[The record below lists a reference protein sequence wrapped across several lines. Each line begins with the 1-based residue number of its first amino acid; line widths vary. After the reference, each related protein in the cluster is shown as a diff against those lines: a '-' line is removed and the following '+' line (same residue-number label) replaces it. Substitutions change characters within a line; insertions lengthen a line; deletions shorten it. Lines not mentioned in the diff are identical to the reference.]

1 MKYKSLFLSIPLLC
15 LVSCSSNDDIEEVE
29 KAPKRPIR
37 VEVSEIPMIDSL
49 AGNTG
54 VKRAPITTVSSLEEF
69 YMNYYY
75 EGDFSTSYL
84 WTHEIQK
91 PGGVWVWAP
100 QIGTA
105 AWPQGAGN
113 DDPVPFYAYAVA
125 DWGQQQEEGTCYL
138 DDDDMVKL
146 DFSMDQNSGETKDLL
161 VSKCVSSY
169 SQDGTLHFT
178 FSHACAAM
186 QFTICKTAKM
196 ESFEIQVKEII
207 IHNLV
212 SKAQYVFDDVQ
223 NPWVL
228 DDVYSKY
235 TIKAYTPGQMGGSIM
250 VGPEPAALVGDGETD
265 YVFAIPQ
272 TITPWS
278 GTGAVSNTYAEIVC
292 SIKKGDTQY
301 AKEDPDNDGFG
312 SVYIP
317 FTVPQLKQG
326 FVHHVKI
333 IMGTALKKNDGT
345 SIFK

>member
-15 LVSCSSNDDIEEVE
+15 LVACSSNDDIEEVE

-54 VKRAPITTVSSLEEF
+54 VKRAPITTVSSLDEF

-113 DDPVPFYAYAVA
+113 NPVTFYAYAGA
-125 DWGQQQEEGTCYL
+125 DWGQQGEEGPCYL
-138 DDDDMVKL
+138 DEEDGKVKL
-146 DFSMDQNSGETKDLL
+146 DFSMDENPEKTKDLL
-161 VSKCVSSY
+161 VSKDVKSY
-169 SQDGTLHFT
+169 SQDGTIHFT

-186 QFTICKTAKM
+186 QFTICKTAKL
-196 ESFEIQVKEII
+196 ENVEVKVKEIK
-207 IHNLV
+207 IHHLV
-212 SKAQYVFDDVQ
+212 NNAQYIFDDE
-223 NPWVL
+223 NPWDL
-228 DDVYSKY
+228 SNDYSDY
-235 TIKAYTPGQMGGSIM
+235 TIKAYTPEQSSGSII
-250 VGPEPAALVGDGETD
+250 VGPEPAVLVGDGTND

-278 GTGAVSNTYAEIVC
+278 GTGPLSNTYAEIVC

>member
-15 LVSCSSNDDIEEVE
+15 LVACSSNDDIEEVE

-54 VKRAPITTVSSLEEF
+54 VKRAPITTVSSLDEF

-113 DDPVPFYAYAVA
+113 NPVTFYAYAGA
-125 DWGQQQEEGTCYL
+125 DWGQHGEEGPCYL
-138 DDDDMVKL
+138 DEEDGKVKL
-146 DFSMDQNSGETKDLL
+146 DFSMDENPEKTKDLL
-161 VSKCVSSY
+161 VSKDVKSY
-169 SQDGTLHFT
+169 SQDGTIHFT
-178 FSHACAAM
+178 FSHACAPM
-186 QFTICKTAKM
+186 QFTICKTAKL
-196 ESFEIQVKEII
+196 ENVEVKVKEIK
-207 IHNLV
+207 IHHLV
-212 SKAQYVFDDVQ
+212 NNAQYIFDDE
-223 NPWVL
+223 NPWDL
-228 DDVYSKY
+228 SNDYSDY
-235 TIKAYTPGQMGGSIM
+235 TIKAYTPEQSSGSII
-250 VGPEPAALVGDGETD
+250 VGPEPAVLVGDGTND

-272 TITPWS
+272 EITPWS